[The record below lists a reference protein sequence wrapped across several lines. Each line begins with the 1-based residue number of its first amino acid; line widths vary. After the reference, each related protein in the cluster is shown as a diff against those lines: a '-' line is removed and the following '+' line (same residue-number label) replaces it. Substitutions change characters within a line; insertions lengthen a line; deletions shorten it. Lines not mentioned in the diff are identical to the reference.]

1 MTKKRGCDDLFGRRF
16 VKNDIGGVQTP
27 FGRFWGARKT
37 RSLYMSSFDDA
48 TTSWAQRG
56 QTPQALP
63 GAATARG
70 RHGTRRDSYHDDC
83 DHARVLPAHGLQGA
97 EARWR
102 GRLKTGT
109 L

>member
-1 MTKKRGCDDLFGRRF
+1 MAGLGGSCPWAQGGRRP
-16 VKNDIGGVQTP
+16 KLSLEQQQLAADMAHGGI
-27 FGRFWGARKT
+27 
-37 RSLYMSSFDDA
+37 
-48 TTSWAQRG
+48 
-56 QTPQALP
+56 
-63 GAATARG
+63 
-70 RHGTRRDSYHDDC
+70 SYHDDC